1 MKIGLLEFKKL
12 SSGLEVGITLKMKLM
27 LPLQTLNGGFLKW
40 ARKLMYAFYNL
51 IDFANLLKHYYF
63 LRSFLG

>member
-27 LPLQTLNGGFLKW
+27 LPLQVLNGGFLKW
-40 ARKLMYAFYNL
+40 ARKLMYAY
-51 IDFANLLKHYYF
+51 KT
-63 LRSFLG
+63 